1 MFNNDLKSM
10 LNLLNYCGLL
20 IDQLEQKEIL
30 LKTSYIILFY
40 NSYTY
45 MYIYETP
52 KKCLLI
58 WILIF
63 GSVTS
68 LWTTM
73 SVCRLVCLSVQKK
86 IFLLNFE
93 MSEFSV
99 NVVFLYF
106 FLKSPPH
113 PYPCFNMKRG
123 EKIIL
128 KEFKSYLFH

>member
-1 MFNNDLKSM
+1 MSFNMN
-10 LNLLNYCGLL
+10 LN
-20 IDQLEQKEIL
+20 
-30 LKTSYIILFY
+30 FW
-40 NSYTY
+40 
-45 MYIYETP
+45 
-52 KKCLLI
+52 KCNFPMNHNVCL
-58 WILIF
+58 
-63 GSVTS
+63 
-68 LWTTM
+68 
-73 SVCRLVCLSVQKK
+73 SVCPLVCLSVQKK

-99 NVVFLYF
+99 NVFLYF